1 MIKRILGAACL
12 LASAAMI
19 ITATAQQEA
28 PTPEQ
33 LAASSTET
41 RQAVFKLLS
50 FNMGTISGMAR
61 GTVEFDATIDERN
74 ANRIAELAP
83 MIPELFGA
91 RDTRDFTVETEAL
104 PIIWDRMD
112 EFNEKATNLVA
123 AANTFAE
130 IARAG
135 DKNATV
141 AAIRAFGGACGNC
154 HETFRE
160 DN

>member
-1 MIKRILGAACL
+1 MIKRILGSACL
-12 LASAAMI
+12 LAATI
-19 ITATAQQEA
+19 FVFTATAQQET

-33 LAASSTET
+33 LATSATET

-50 FNMGTISGMAR
+50 FNMGTISAMAR
-61 GTVEFDATIDERN
+61 GTVEFDATIAERN

-83 MIPELFGA
+83 MIPELFAA
-91 RDTRDFTVETEAL
+91 RDTREFTVETEAL
-104 PIIWDRMD
+104 PIIWDRID
-112 EFNEKATNLVA
+112 EFKEKATNLVA

-130 IARAG
+130 IARSG

-141 AAIRAFGGACGNC
+141 AAVRAFGGACGNC

-160 DN
+160 DH